1 MATASDHRS
10 LPSAR
15 DRTGVAL
22 ASAGLGVV
30 ILVTVAFYGTGASA
44 LVAIGVAA
52 GYAFGLSAA
61 LLQRNTR
68 HWRRLL
74 ARIEAETRRRLA
86 STEQAS
92 SFSARVF
99 LERLGQECRR
109 SGRYGLEL
117 TVLRLR
123 CDPDAV
129 AKLGAPDDAAAAI
142 VTATAAR
149 LRSEDVV
156 GRLSELEYAF
166 FLPHTNRAG
175 AEIVVGRFDTLGELV
190 ASVGMAEFGDDGMEP
205 NDLLRAAGADAERRL
220 RHAERER
227 GWNQRTLVN

>member
-22 ASAGLGVV
+22 ASAGLGIV

-61 LLQRNTR
+61 LVQRNTR

-86 STEQAS
+86 STEQTS
-92 SFSARVF
+92 SFSARIF
-99 LERLGQECRR
+99 LERLDQECRR
-109 SGRYGLEL
+109 SSRYGPDLS
-117 TVLRLR
+117 VLRLR
-123 CDPDAV
+123 CAPDVV

-142 VTATAAR
+142 VTASAAR
-149 LRSEDVV
+149 LRSEDVA

-175 AEIVVGRFDTLGELV
+175 AEIVIGRFDTLGDLV
-190 ASVGMAEFGDDGMEP
+190 ASVGSAEFGDDGTEP
-205 NDLLRAAGADAERRL
+205 NDL
-220 RHAERER
+220 
-227 GWNQRTLVN
+227 